1 MDDYATFIGELR
13 TWAEDKHPRGGK
25 GTTTGGQFVAKNSG
39 QSSSQSKTSSKGQH
53 SPANHA
59 VAKHSNA
66 KGHQESGGKAD
77 VHKALAH
84 AQARVHAL
92 ESEVKRLRKQL
103 HGHGGSSQS
112 AKGAVHHAH
121 PQLQAGAKNDPKRV
135 KELQQLLKQ
144 LKIGSPHT
152 NGEYGK
158 STEDAVKEVQK
169 RLGMSPTGHA
179 SETLINKIRAAKA
192 LSPCLHGGGK
202 RSDESAVEE
211 RSLMHVFIN
220 GICQMCEGEE

>member
-1 MDDYATFIGELR
+1 MVNRRVAKKSDRAKGRDVGDYATFIRELR
-13 TWAEDKHPRGGK
+13 TWAEDKHPRGET

-39 QSSSQSKTSSKGQH
+39 QSSSQSKTSPK
-53 SPANHA
+53 SPAKHPA
-59 VAKHSNA
+59 PKHSNA
-66 KGHQESGGKAD
+66 KGRQESGGKAD
-77 VHKALAH
+77 IHKALAH

-112 AKGAVHHAH
+112 AKGAAHSAH

-135 KELQQLLKQ
+135 KELQHLLKQ
-144 LKIGSPHT
+144 LKIGSSHT

-179 SETLINKIRAAKA
+179 SETLINKIRAA
-192 LSPCLHGGGK
+192 
-202 RSDESAVEE
+202 
-211 RSLMHVFIN
+211 
-220 GICQMCEGEE
+220 